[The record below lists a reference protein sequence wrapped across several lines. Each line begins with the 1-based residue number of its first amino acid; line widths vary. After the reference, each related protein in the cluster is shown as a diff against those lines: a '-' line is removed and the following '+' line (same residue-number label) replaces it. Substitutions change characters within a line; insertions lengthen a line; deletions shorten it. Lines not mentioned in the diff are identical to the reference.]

1 MSETKTISV
10 CTGATFKWG
19 PLQGWIR
26 VTAMHL
32 STPILYEM
40 TLFHVKD
47 GFIKTKVQF
56 DNVEKAIGNA
66 TLHGFDPSFWQRN
79 IKSQSI

>member
-1 MSETKTISV
+1 
-10 CTGATFKWG
+10 
-19 PLQGWIR
+19 
-26 VTAMHL
+26 MHL